1 MVARDDLRDRGRW
14 QRLASI
20 RLMEQAFTS
29 FVVANTRI
37 ASAPLVPEIR
47 LHVASD
53 GRSIFEAAEALARA
67 PALRFPPYWA
77 FAWPGGQA
85 LARHLLDNRSLL
97 TGRRIV
103 DIGSGSGIGAIAA
116 AMAGA
121 AHVLA
126 IDIDPVA
133 EAAISLNAAVNS
145 CVGRIA
151 TTTRDILGEM
161 PDADLVLISDLVYEP
176 ELALRVGA
184 FVERVAGDGGEVLLG
199 DRLRARQPTGR
210 LEELARYAAPLFP
223 PLVEDDLEEG
233 RVWRVRACSPRRR
246 APAAETTR

>member
-1 MVARDDLRDRGRW
+1 MNEAF
-14 QRLASI
+14 ASFI
-20 RLMEQAFTS
+20 A
-29 FVVANTRI
+29 ANTRI

-47 LHVASD
+47 LHVAAD
-53 GRSIFEAAEALARA
+53 GRAIFGAAEALERA

-97 TGRRIV
+97 AGRRIV

-116 AMAGA
+116 VMGGA
-121 AHVLA
+121 AHALA
-126 IDIDPVA
+126 ADIDPVA
-133 EAAISLNAAVNS
+133 EVAISMNAAFNG
-145 CVGRIA
+145 CAGRIA

-161 PDADLVLISDLVYEP
+161 TDADLVLISDLVYEP

-184 FVERVAGDGGEVLLG
+184 FVERVAAGGGEVLLG
-199 DRLRARQPTGR
+199 DRLTARQPTGR

-223 PLVEDDLEEG
+223 ALVEDDREDG
-233 RVWRVRACSPRRR
+233 RVWRVRARSTRHQTE
-246 APAAETTR
+246 AAEAT